1 MHRLLTIWFL
11 HYKCCRASHSDV
23 SPAPVRH
30 FPETFPVVSA
40 WLCGFRVPSSL
51 LPHGFQAMKF
61 FISTKSSFVSPGI
74 LQVVRSLIRETLVAI
89 SWLWLLTKLRPNR
102 LKPHSHRLLMILVF
116 LAMILVLSVLVLNF
130 NNCRNFGWWPFRR
143 ALYILAVLWY
153 NWSSIGV
160 HWQGGEQGKIGQYL
174 AVPTIYGSLCAM
186 WNRNSWCERHLVAGL
201 EIHTCSVTLW
211 QEDPR
216 EYLFLNRFEFSL
228 QTICPANEI
237 TLFLWNYPD
246 FSQVPCHNRV
256 GQWVTRLKLEPVSTR
271 LLRGSQPRSWKMC
284 WRAPQTRVSAWN
296 RHFVEENVWFVD
308 NFMWSKELFNP
319 TILLWWW

>member
-1 MHRLLTIWFL
+1 MGGDLFEERYTFWLFFDTIDLLL
-11 HYKCCRASHSDV
+11 
-23 SPAPVRH
+23 
-30 FPETFPVVSA
+30 
-40 WLCGFRVPSSL
+40 
-51 LPHGFQAMKF
+51 
-61 FISTKSSFVSPGI
+61 
-74 LQVVRSLIRETLVAI
+74 
-89 SWLWLLTKLRPNR
+89 
-102 LKPHSHRLLMILVF
+102 
-116 LAMILVLSVLVLNF
+116 
-130 NNCRNFGWWPFRR
+130 
-143 ALYILAVLWY
+143 
-153 NWSSIGV
+153 GV

-216 EYLFLNRFEFSL
+216 EYLFLNRFELSL

-256 GQWVTRLKLEPVSTR
+256 GQWVTRLKWEPVSTR
-271 LLRGSQPRSWKMC
+271 LLRGSQPSSWKMC

-296 RHFVEENVWFVD
+296 RHFVEEMYD
-308 NFMWSKELFNP
+308 LL
-319 TILLWWW
+319 TILCGPKSFSTLRFYSGGGSSSGASSWEVPNLDPWPTHRCGGTSEIKLIYTCIVRIVLIYPS